1 MNDRELTEEDRVRI
15 ADEMAKRRH
24 YSLKLIARRWQ
35 ISTKTAYRIYQRV
48 TRFGTPTT
56 EPEHE

>member
-1 MNDRELTEEDRVRI
+1 MNDREMSEEARVRI

-24 YSLKLIARRWQ
+24 YSLKLIASRWH
-35 ISTKTAYRIYQRV
+35 ISTKTVYRIYQRV

-56 EPEHE
+56 EPKPE

>member
-1 MNDRELTEEDRVRI
+1 MSDRELSEEDRVRI

-24 YSLKLIARRWQ
+24 YSLKLIASRWQ

-48 TRFGTPTT
+48 TRFGTLTT
-56 EPEHE
+56 TPKPE